1 MTKNQNLINL
11 NFWVKKLILKKGKLT
26 KVDFLVDKVHLGL
39 VLLNGVDSLFILNE
53 AIKNIMPV
61 FLLKNRKIGK
71 RVIISPFFIL
81 SDFSRK
87 SIGIKWLVEA
97 ALKKKGSFYQN
108 FIAEVMDAFNNKGSV
123 KKRQVDLNLVVLEN
137 KSNLKYRW

>member
-1 MTKNQNLINL
+1 
-11 NFWVKKLILKKGKLT
+11 
-26 KVDFLVDKVHLGL
+26 
-39 VLLNGVDSLFILNE
+39 
-53 AIKNIMPV
+53 MPT
-61 FLLKNRKIGK
+61 FLLKNRRLGK
-71 RVIISPFFIL
+71 RIILSPFFIL

-97 ALKKKGSFYQN
+97 ALKRKGSFYQS

-137 KSNLKYRW
+137 RSNLKYRW

>member
-1 MTKNQNLINL
+1 M
-11 NFWVKKLILKKGKLT
+11 LKKGKLT
-26 KVDFLVDKVHLGL
+26 KVDSLVDKVHFGL
-39 VLLNGVDSLFILNE
+39 ILLNRVDSLFILNE
-53 AIKNIMPV
+53 AIKNIMPT
-61 FLLKNRKIGK
+61 FLLKNRRLGK
-71 RVIISPFFIL
+71 RIIISPFFIL

-97 ALKKKGSFYQN
+97 ALKRKGSFYQS

-137 KSNLKYRW
+137 RSNLKYRW